1 MIWIILI
8 ILAVLLITGS
18 GSKGNRN
25 RKTTPYRIDHPHYI
39 TDDESECSVC
49 GTRFSKKLS
58 SCPGAE
64 HGLIRRKPTRKSG
77 TRSLTKSAN
86 GTKRKGGKKAPVD
99 VIVWK
104 SFD

>member
-8 ILAVLLITGS
+8 VLAVLLIAGS

-58 SCPGAE
+58 SCP
-64 HGLIRRKPTRKSG
+64 RCVTR
-77 TRSLTKSAN
+77 
-86 GTKRKGGKKAPVD
+86 
-99 VIVWK
+99 
-104 SFD
+104 FDSTETDEEEWYEEFDEECAWDEEEGW